1 MGLILIFLILAVI
14 FGAVGFAIHV
24 LWIIA
29 VVLFVCW
36 AIGLAFGQGHR
47 SAR

>member
-1 MGLILIFLILAVI
+1 MGLILILLILAVI

-29 VVLFVCW
+29 LVLFVCW
-36 AIGLAFGQGHR
+36 VIGLALGRGR
-47 SAR
+47 R